1 MKEKQVDLGS
11 LIQHDLRREFHNML
25 GLLKIIKSEQIIADD
40 ELKSMIDLCL
50 EREADVTVKF
60 EELTT
65 LLETKND

>member
-1 MKEKQVDLGS
+1 MDLS
-11 LIQHDLRREFHNML
+11 SSIQHDLRREFHNML
-25 GLLKIIKSEQIIADD
+25 GILKIIKGEQIIADD

-60 EELTT
+60 EELST

>member
-1 MKEKQVDLGS
+1 MDLGS
-11 LIQHDLRREFHNML
+11 SIQHDLRREFHNML
-25 GLLKIIKSEQIIADD
+25 GILKIIKSEQLIADD

-50 EREADVTVKF
+50 EREANVTVKF

>member
-1 MKEKQVDLGS
+1 MDLS
-11 LIQHDLRREFHNML
+11 SSIQHDLRREFHNML
-25 GLLKIIKSEQIIADD
+25 GILKIIKGEQIIADD

-60 EELTT
+60 EKLST